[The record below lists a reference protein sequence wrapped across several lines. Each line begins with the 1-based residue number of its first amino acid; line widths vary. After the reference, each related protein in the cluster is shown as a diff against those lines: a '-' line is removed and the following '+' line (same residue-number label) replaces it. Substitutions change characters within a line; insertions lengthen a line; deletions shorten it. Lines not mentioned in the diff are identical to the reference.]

1 MYTAQLARTEGK
13 DNMQYT
19 SVVRRQKSTDGG
31 KTWSDYDVV
40 FPREGTFCRQPIQI
54 LSNGRWIFGN
64 WICTD
69 SENGL
74 AGDPTV
80 FQISDD
86 EGKTWRTVEMPGSQ
100 GRVHANVVE
109 LEEGHLAA
117 FMRSRD
123 ADRIYRSESL
133 DFGETWSVPKPTP
146 LPNNN
151 SSISA
156 VKLRS
161 GRVAI
166 AYNPHVRPV
175 RSRARRHGRGFAA
188 RWRWRCPRTEERRFH
203 SSGIWSWARGSSA
216 QKTLRT
222 TARMSI
228 RT

>member
-1 MYTAQLARTEGK
+1 
-13 DNMQYT
+13 MQFT
-19 SVVRRQKSTDGG
+19 SVVRRQKSLDGG
-31 KTWSDYDVV
+31 ETWSDYDVV

-80 FQISDD
+80 FPALHDR
-86 EGKTWRTVEMPGSQ
+86 GKTWRAVEMPNSR

-109 LEEGHLAA
+109 LEADTGGLHGA
-117 FMRSRD
+117 SGTRD
-123 ADRIYRSESL
+123 SIYRSESF
-133 DFGETWSVPKPTP
+133 DYGDSWTEPKPTP

-156 VKLRS
+156 VKLKS

-166 AYNPHVRPV
+166 AYNPTRTPCPV
-175 RSRARRHGRGFAA
+175 PGKAA
-188 RWRWRCPRTEERRFH
+188 WPGMRCPVPWRFRRTE
-203 SSGIWSWARGSSA
+203 G
-216 QKTLRT
+216 
-222 TARMSI
+222 
-228 RT
+228 